1 MKYTV
6 PTTQQV
12 CNQLGFGLDKEPNTP
27 LEIFTNTRGQS
38 EASDLAKLLGLTS
51 FCDPKQIIDDPYW
64 WIYCPENKLSCFP
77 NFYDRD
83 KSVSTAKLVSLDQK
97 LGIKPFLTPDETSH
111 LLPETKHYEKAK
123 NNEPILVYTLG
134 QYPQSVVN
142 QELSDELTDCL
153 KWGDLKTTGKHY
165 TFCKNMVYPFDTV
178 QLEECPEYVF
188 KNNKYI
194 CVTAKES
201 SYSQYDTLS
210 DNSQF
215 EKDKKYWIKIEPL
228 EWYVDKTGHWI
239 TKNIVLSGIP
249 FHTDKKIDSLDDTYI
264 YEYLN
269 SHFKQEFERTL
280 QAKTLL
286 NYKAYL
292 LSELN
297 KATISEKRLDYML
310 LLSQISLQYLK
321 KEEAQAETGEYQSLK
336 NEIALYTKNL
346 LSTFQKNEDLT
357 PNKAVQQ
364 LKRVLQSEKDKY
376 FNKLPN
382 RKKVLHERTFLQHF
396 MPKFSHTKE

>member
-1 MKYTV
+1 MKSSF
-6 PTTQQV
+6 
-12 CNQLGFGLDKEPNTP
+12 N
-27 LEIFTNTRGQS
+27 RGMHN
-38 EASDLAKLLGLTS
+38 S
-51 FCDPKQIIDDPYW
+51 FPI
-64 WIYCPENKLSCFP
+64 
-77 NFYDRD
+77 
-83 KSVSTAKLVSLDQK
+83 KS
-97 LGIKPFLTPDETSH
+97 
-111 LLPETKHYEKAK
+111 
-123 NNEPILVYTLG
+123 
-134 QYPQSVVN
+134 
-142 QELSDELTDCL
+142 
-153 KWGDLKTTGKHY
+153 
-165 TFCKNMVYPFDTV
+165 
-178 QLEECPEYVF
+178 
-188 KNNKYI
+188 
-194 CVTAKES
+194 
-201 SYSQYDTLS
+201 
-210 DNSQF
+210 
-215 EKDKKYWIKIEPL
+215 
-228 EWYVDKTGHWI
+228 
-239 TKNIVLSGIP
+239 IP
-249 FHTDKKIDSLDDTYI
+249 FHTDKKIDSLEDTYI